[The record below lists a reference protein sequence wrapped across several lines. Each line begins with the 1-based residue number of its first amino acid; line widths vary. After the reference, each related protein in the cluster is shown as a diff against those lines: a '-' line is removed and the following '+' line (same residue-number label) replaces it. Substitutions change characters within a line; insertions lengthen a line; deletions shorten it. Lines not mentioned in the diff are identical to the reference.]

1 MAIDASLV
9 LKIKNSI
16 RIKHNALDE
25 DIEDTIR
32 AALDDLDI
40 CGITAPPSDD
50 PQDQDMDPL
59 ILNAVKLFCKVEY
72 TDDPNKAAVFQR
84 RYDSL
89 KSCLMMSGRY
99 REVAAVE

>member
-1 MAIDASLV
+1 MTFDPSLV

-16 RIKHNALDE
+16 RIKHSALDD

-32 AALDDLDI
+32 AALQDLGV
-40 CGITAPPSDD
+40 CGVTAPPAEEAGEF
-50 PQDQDMDPL
+50 DPL

-72 TDDPNKAAVFQR
+72 TDDPNKAAEYQR

-89 KSCLMMSGRY
+89 KSCLMMAEGY
-99 REVAAVE
+99 REVSADE

>member
-1 MAIDASLV
+1 MAIDPSLV

-16 RIKHNALDE
+16 RIKHTALDD

-32 AALDDLDI
+32 AALEDLAV
-40 CGITAPPSDD
+40 CGVTAPPADD
-50 PQDQDMDPL
+50 PQDMDPL

-72 TDDPNKAAVFQR
+72 TDDPAKSAVFQR

-89 KSCLMMSGRY
+89 KSCLMMADGY
-99 REVAAVE
+99 REVSASE

>member
-1 MAIDASLV
+1 MAIDHSLL

-16 RIKHNALDE
+16 RIKHGALDD

-32 AALDDLDI
+32 AALEDLAV
-40 CGITAPPSDD
+40 CGVTEPPAED
-50 PQDQDMDPL
+50 PQDMDPL

-72 TDDPNKAAVFQR
+72 TDDPAKAAVFQR

-89 KSCLMMSGRY
+89 KSCLMMAEGY
-99 REVAAVE
+99 REVSGNE

>member
-16 RIKHNALDE
+16 RIKHSALDE

-40 CGITAPPSDD
+40 CGITATPSED
-50 PQDQDMDPL
+50 PQDLDPL

>member
-16 RIKHNALDE
+16 RIKHSALDE

-40 CGITAPPSDD
+40 CGITAQPSED
-50 PQDQDMDPL
+50 PQDLDPL